1 MKGILLVDQG
11 TEEIKFSN
19 IHFFFMKFEDLR
31 CTHFFH
37 LFSYIMLSSMLIS
50 AEHKVPVTR
59 KISIWPDQKSL
70 PIVHLVEHLVRAW
83 FVARTLTK
91 SSFYSTLGKVVYYIF
106 LIIVMDI
113 PCLIYWLIQ
122 SDWHSLLLEKGAEP
136 SSCGRN
142 GDLRIC
148 YSCVSPSTITALL
161 VFFGTCVCW
170 VIKSFFLVNSCV
182 EQPKF
187 EMFSESIILE

>member
-91 SSFYSTLGKVVYYIF
+91 SSFLLHAWES
-106 LIIVMDI
+106 
-113 PCLIYWLIQ
+113 CLLHL
-122 SDWHSLLLEKGAEP
+122 SDHSNGHSLFDLLINPIWLTHSSFGEGGWAKPLWTKRRP
-136 SSCGRN
+136 S
-142 GDLRIC
+142 
-148 YSCVSPSTITALL
+148 YLL
-161 VFFGTCVCW
+161 
-170 VIKSFFLVNSCV
+170 
-182 EQPKF
+182 
-187 EMFSESIILE
+187 